1 MRTMSIAL
9 LLLLCQPCALSAQPP
24 SVEDAMRAL
33 RDAHGATSRE
43 RALEQAAI
51 RMLAAADAD
60 PRHPA
65 VNIGLANAAH
75 AFAGVDRWETAEALW
90 RRAVAEGLPQLAE
103 GPPDDLVPMLETAL
117 ADALVQLARRA
128 ALRGDWAEAA
138 ARYGSV
144 CDAARFERSRAVG
157 MDERILAALDG
168 AAEAFERRGDLVRAA
183 HYLSRAADH
192 PLGRAHA
199 TERRAHAAALLRRV
213 SPD

>member
-1 MRTMSIAL
+1 
-9 LLLLCQPCALSAQPP
+9 
-24 SVEDAMRAL
+24 
-33 RDAHGATSRE
+33 
-43 RALEQAAI
+43 
-51 RMLAAADAD
+51 
-60 PRHPA
+60 
-65 VNIGLANAAH
+65 
-75 AFAGVDRWETAEALW
+75 
-90 RRAVAEGLPQLAE
+90 
-103 GPPDDLVPMLETAL
+103 MLETAL

-128 ALRGDWAEAA
+128 ALRGDWGEAA

-144 CDAARFERSRAVG
+144 CDAARFERSRAAG
-157 MDERILAALDG
+157 MNERILAALDG